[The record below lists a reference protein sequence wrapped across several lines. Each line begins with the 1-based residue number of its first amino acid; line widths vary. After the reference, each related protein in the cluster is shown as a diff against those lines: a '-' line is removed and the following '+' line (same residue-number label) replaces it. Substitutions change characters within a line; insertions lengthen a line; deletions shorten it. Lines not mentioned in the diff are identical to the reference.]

1 MEAKP
6 PHEDLQSKFKAY
18 LQKKKQTIKTKNK
31 HTKNSSKLKRTKEF
45 KANLRKKIIER
56 AKHYYGIP
64 YSRKYHGPDSKFYNY
79 HQYLDC
85 CGLVRQV
92 MRDLQDELG
101 FTLGS
106 WNQAYQFDMLP
117 KEIPFEEM
125 QPGDL
130 VFLKGI
136 YFPERKLRPQK
147 HDIVHVEIFVG
158 GYNGAPEKATIAARW
173 GKGVVKMFDSF
184 EFVSKNYHSIQY
196 IYKSIDPWLDGVCE
210 SCCEEHDWNF
220 VLGNVYFV

>member
-1 MEAKP
+1 M
-6 PHEDLQSKFKAY
+6 
-18 LQKKKQTIKTKNK
+18 
-31 HTKNSSKLKRTKEF
+31 
-45 KANLRKKIIER
+45 RKKIIER

-92 MRDLQDELG
+92 MRDFQDDLG
-101 FTLGS
+101 FTLGP

-117 KEIPFEEM
+117 KSIPLEEM
-125 QPGDL
+125 KPGDL

-136 YFPERKLRPQK
+136 YFPEKKLRPQK
-147 HDIVHVEIFVG
+147 HDIVHVEIYVG
-158 GYNGAPEKATIAARW
+158 GEDEKQKKATIAARW

-196 IYKSIDPWLDGVCE
+196 IFKSIDPWLDGICE
-210 SCCEEHDWNF
+210 SNCEEHDWNF
-220 VLGNVYFV
+220 IVGKDKNEINLKGKTSKITKIRFLQFSKFLTMQKWKRLILLCTYTHQNQSHLY